1 VYLENGAII
10 LNPLSIG
17 YISGQ
22 ALMQKA
28 TGEINN
34 QSLITRC
41 SIKAYFRALSDRKMN
56 QAETQGIGTSLNLR

>member
-34 QSLITRC
+34 QSLITGFG
-41 SIKAYFRALSDRKMN
+41 IKAYFRV
-56 QAETQGIGTSLNLR
+56 